1 MKVGVRA
8 AILRR
13 NCLTG
18 AVALLLIAS
27 LAGCRRFGRAAA
39 PSPATEPVTQSPQK
53 ALPAPAPSPQV
64 VDQNYEN
71 SKAGIKLQYP
81 SNWKPKP
88 SNDDVVLLVPSASD
102 SRTISLDEPS
112 LPAHLPGL
120 IPIGLVQNGY
130 LDDLK
135 KKHPGLKIEEQTEDD
150 PRGNKGRLV
159 HASWAA
165 DGKTMDEVTLLAV
178 HGDHVYLLSLD
189 TDRGQYPAD
198 RAVFDKIA
206 KSLQWT
212 K

>member
-1 MKVGVRA
+1 M
-8 AILRR
+8 
-13 NCLTG
+13 
-18 AVALLLIAS
+18 
-27 LAGCRRFGRAAA
+27 
-39 PSPATEPVTQSPQK
+39 
-53 ALPAPAPSPQV
+53 
-64 VDQNYEN
+64 
-71 SKAGIKLQYP
+71 QYP

-88 SNDDVVLLVPSASD
+88 SNDDVVLLVSSASD
-102 SRTISLDEPS
+102 GRTISLDEPS

-135 KKHPGLKIEEQTEDD
+135 KKHPGLRIEEQVEDD

-159 HASWAA
+159 HASWAS
-165 DGKTMDEVTLLAV
+165 DGKTMDEVTLLTV

-189 TDRGQYPAD
+189 TDRAQYAAD

>member
-1 MKVGVRA
+1 MKTAPGL
-8 AILRR
+8 AILRAK
-13 NCLTG
+13 CALVVLGVLLAIGLT
-18 AVALLLIAS
+18 S
-27 LAGCRRFGRAAA
+27 CRRFGRGSG
-39 PSPATEPVTQSPQK
+39 PSPATEPTTPGLSKVS
-53 ALPAPAPSPQV
+53 PAPAPATQP

-71 SKAGIKLQYP
+71 PSAGIKLQYP
-81 SNWKPKP
+81 STWKTKP
-88 SNDDVVLLVPSASD
+88 SNDDVVLLAPSGSD

-135 KKHPGLKIEEQTEDD
+135 KKHPGLKIEEQVEDD

-159 HASWAA
+159 HASWIA
-165 DGKTMDEVTLLAV
+165 DGKTMDEVTLLTV
-178 HGDHVYLLSLD
+178 HADHVYLLSLD
-189 TDRGQYPAD
+189 TDRTQYPDD

-206 KSLQWT
+206 KSMQWT

>member
-1 MKVGVRA
+1 MDVGARA

-13 NCLTG
+13 NCLLG
-18 AVALLLIAS
+18 AIALLVAVAVTS
-27 LAGCRRFGRAAA
+27 CRRFGRGSG
-39 PSPATEPVTQSPQK
+39 PSPATEPAAQDLKKS
-53 ALPAPAPSPQV
+53 APAPTATQP

-102 SRTISLDEPS
+102 ARTISLDEPS

-135 KKHPGLKIEEQTEDD
+135 KKHPGLKTEEQVEDD

-159 HASWAA
+159 HTSWAS
-165 DGKTMDEVTLLAV
+165 DGKTMDEVTLLTV

-189 TDRGQYPAD
+189 TDRAQYPAD